1 VSRDLE
7 GISREGNPLLFKIEL
22 EGVFFPNDLVIKDL
36 EGIPGKKPLAIQN
49 ME

>member
-1 VSRDLE
+1 MSSDLE
-7 GISREGNPLLFKIEL
+7 GIFREGNPLLFKIES

-36 EGIPGKKPLAIQN
+36 EEIPRKKPFAIQN